1 MNLHHLFAG
10 NGDRTVRYALS
21 GAGGGFA
28 RTLLAQTLRIPALSP
43 AVLCDRD
50 LTGLRVML
58 ADLGYDASLLRDCAD
73 RDAVAE
79 ATGSG
84 HIALV
89 ADGALLTAAPWDILV
104 EATGSPVHGYAMARD
119 ALTTGR
125 HVAMVSKEVDSVA
138 GLHLA
143 DLAERADLVYT
154 TADGDQPANLIG
166 LVTWAEL
173 LGLDI
178 VAIGKSSEYDLVL
191 DAERGTV
198 TQLDATVDAPELAGL
213 LTLGDDVA
221 ATLAA
226 RARAVAELPTGA
238 TADYCEMAVVAT
250 NTGFRPDTERLHYPV
265 ARIAE
270 LADIYR
276 PRAEGGILDRPG
288 AVDVFSALR
297 LPGEASFAG
306 GVFVVVRT
314 GDATTWETLR
324 GKGHVVSEDGAHAAV
339 YLPYH
344 LMGVETPVS
353 LLSAVLQ
360 GRPSGGT
367 DPRGH
372 AVLAG
377 RARADLPA
385 GTSLA
390 MGGHHHDVTGV
401 QAVLLRDEDCPP
413 DAAPLYL
420 AAHTTLARPVAA
432 GGLIRLADLADADQ
446 GLLAAWT
453 AGRAARPAGAP
464 DDHTAD
470 GAITAAARA

>member
-1 MNLHHLFAG
+1 MNLHHLFATADVG
-10 NGDRTVRYALS
+10 AVRYALS

-28 RTLLAQTLRIPALSP
+28 RTLLAQSLRIPALAP
-43 AVLCDRD
+43 TVLCDRD
-50 LTGLRVML
+50 LPRLRVML
-58 ADLGYDASLLRDCAD
+58 GELGYDGDQLTDCAD
-73 RDAVAE
+73 AAEVERAARD
-79 ATGSG
+79 G

-89 ADGALLTAAPWDILV
+89 ADGGLLGAADWDILI
-104 EATGSPVHGYAMARD
+104 EATGSPVHGYAMAKD
-119 ALTTGR
+119 ALLAGR

-143 DLAERADLVYT
+143 ELAERSGLVYT
-154 TADGDQPANLIG
+154 TADGDQPANLIS
-166 LVTWAEL
+166 LVTWAEV

-191 DAERGTV
+191 DPERGTV
-198 TQLDATVDAPELAGL
+198 TQLDTTVEAPGLDAL
-213 LTLGDDVA
+213 LDLGDDVRG
-221 ATLAA
+221 TLAA
-226 RARAVAELPTGA
+226 RADAVSALPVGA

-250 NTGFRPDTERLHYPV
+250 NTGFEPDTERLHYPV

-276 PRAEGGILDRPG
+276 PREDGGVLHRTG

-314 GDATTWETLR
+314 GDPETWETLR
-324 GKGHVVSEDGAHAAV
+324 GKGHVVSRDGKYAAV

-353 LLSAVLQ
+353 LLSAVLHQ
-360 GRPSGGT
+360 RPSGGV

-377 RARADLPA
+377 RASHDLPA
-385 GTSLA
+385 GTVLD

-401 QAVLLRDEDCPP
+401 QAVLLRDEDTPA
-413 DAAPLYL
+413 DIAPLYL

-432 GGLIRLADLADADQ
+432 GELIRLDDLADADAE
-446 GLLAAWT
+446 LRAAWT
-453 AGRAARPAGAP
+453 TGRAARPAV
-464 DDHTAD
+464 T
-470 GAITAAARA
+470 TAAAVRS

>member
-1 MNLHHLFAG
+1 MNLHHLFATADVG
-10 NGDRTVRYALS
+10 AVRYALS

-28 RTLLAQTLRIPALSP
+28 RTLLAQTLRIPALEP
-43 AVLCDRD
+43 TALCDRD
-50 LTGLRVML
+50 LPRLRAML
-58 ADLGYDASLLRDCAD
+58 GELGYDSDRLADCANAAEVERAA
-73 RDAVAE
+73 RD
-79 ATGSG
+79 GR
-84 HIALV
+84 IALV
-89 ADGALLTAAPWDILV
+89 ADGGLLGAAGWDILV
-104 EATGSPVHGYAMARD
+104 EATGSPVHGYAMARE
-119 ALTTGR
+119 ALLAGR

-143 DLAERADLVYT
+143 ELAARSGLVYT

-191 DAERGTV
+191 DPERGTV
-198 TQLDATVDAPELAGL
+198 TQLDTTVEAPGLDAL
-213 LTLGDDVA
+213 LDLGDDVPE
-221 ATLAA
+221 TLAA
-226 RARAVAELPTGA
+226 RARTVSALPVGA

-250 NTGFRPDTERLHYPV
+250 NTGFEPDTELLHYPV

-276 PRAEGGILDRPG
+276 PREDGGVLHRTG

-314 GDATTWETLR
+314 GDPETWETLR
-324 GKGHVVSEDGAHAAV
+324 GKGHVVSRDGKYAAV

-353 LLSAVLQ
+353 LLSAVLHK
-360 GRPSGGT
+360 RPSGGA

-377 RARADLPA
+377 RARHDLPA
-385 GTSLA
+385 GTVLD

-401 QAVLLRDEDCPP
+401 QAVLLRDEDTPA
-413 DAAPLYL
+413 DIAPLYL

-432 GGLIRLADLADADQ
+432 GELIRLGDLADADDE
-446 GLLAAWT
+446 LRHAWT
-453 AGRAARPAGAP
+453 TGRAARPAA
-464 DDHTAD
+464 T
-470 GAITAAARA
+470 TAAAVRS

>member
-1 MNLHHLFAG
+1 MNLHHLFADT
-10 NGDRTVRYALS
+10 GDRTVRYALS

-28 RTLLAQTLRIPALSP
+28 RTLLAQSLRLPGLAP
-43 AVLCDRD
+43 VVLCDRD
-50 LTGLRVML
+50 VERLRSML
-58 ADLGYDASLLRDCAD
+58 IELGYADGSLRICAD
-73 RDAVAE
+73 ADAAAHAARE
-79 ATGSG
+79 G

-89 ADGALLTAAPWDILV
+89 PDGGLLPAVEWDILV
-104 EATGSPVHGYAMARD
+104 EATGSPADGYAMARE
-119 ALTTGR
+119 ALSAGR

-143 DLAERADLVYT
+143 ELAQRHGVVYT
-154 TADGDQPANLIG
+154 TADGDQPANLIA
-166 LVTWAEL
+166 LVTWGEL

-191 DAERGTV
+191 DPATGTV
-198 TQLDATVDAPELAGL
+198 TQLDTTVPAPGLADL

-226 RARAVAELPTGA
+226 RAETVAALPVGA

-270 LADIYR
+270 LADIY
-276 PRAEGGILDRPG
+276 ALSEDGGILRRPG

-306 GVFVVVRT
+306 GVFIVVRT
-314 GDATTWETLR
+314 GDPTTWETLR
-324 GKGHVVSEDGAHAAV
+324 GKGHVLSRDGRYAAI

-353 LLSAVLQ
+353 LFSAVLHN
-360 GRPSGGT
+360 RPSGGT
-367 DPRGH
+367 DPRAH

-377 RARADLPA
+377 RARQDLPA
-385 GTSLA
+385 GTVLD

-401 QAVLLRDEDCPP
+401 AAVLLRDEDAPA
-413 DAAPLYL
+413 DVAPLYL
-420 AAHTTLARPVAA
+420 AAHATLAADVPA
-432 GGLIRLADLADADQ
+432 GELITLAHLADADEE
-446 GLLAAWT
+446 LLAAWT
-453 AGRAARPAGAP
+453 SGRSSRPTPA
-464 DDHTAD
+464 TV
-470 GAITAAARA
+470 RASGTVSAS

>member
-1 MNLHHLFAG
+1 MNLHHLFADG
-10 NGDRTVRYALS
+10 RGRTVRYALS

-28 RTLLAQTLRIPALSP
+28 RTLLAQSRLMPGLAP

-50 LTGLRVML
+50 LPRLRAML
-58 ADLGYDASLLRDCAD
+58 LELGHTDAELSECQDAPSVA
-73 RDAVAE
+73 DAVA
-79 ATGSG
+79 AGR
-84 HIALV
+84 IALV
-89 ADGALLTAAPWDILV
+89 AEASLLTAADWDILV
-104 EATGSPVHGYAMARD
+104 EATGSPAAGLAMAEQ
-119 ALTTGR
+119 ALHAGR
-125 HVAMVSKEVDSVA
+125 HVALVSKEVESVA

-143 DLAERADLVYT
+143 TLAQEKGLVVT

-173 LGLDI
+173 LGLDV
-178 VAIGKSSEYDLVL
+178 VAVGKSSEYDLVL
-191 DAERGTV
+191 DPAASRV
-198 TQLDATVDAPELAGL
+198 TQLDTTVDAPGLADL
-213 LTLGDDVA
+213 LDLGDDVP

-226 RARAVAELPTGA
+226 RARAVSALPTGA

-250 NTGFRPDTERLHYPV
+250 HTGYRPDTELLHYPV

-270 LADIYR
+270 LADVYR
-276 PRAEGGILDRPG
+276 PADEGGILSRTG
-288 AVDVFSALR
+288 VVDVFSALR

-314 GDATTWETLR
+314 GDPVTWELLR
-324 GKGHVVSEDGAHAAV
+324 DKGHAVSRDGRYAAV

-344 LMGVETPVS
+344 LMGVEAPVS
-353 LLSAVLQ
+353 LLSAVLH

-367 DPRGH
+367 DPRAH

-385 GTSLA
+385 GTVLD

-401 QAVLLRDEDCPP
+401 QAVLLRAEDAP
-413 DAAPLYL
+413 DDIAPLYL

-432 GGLIRLADLADADQ
+432 GETLRLGDLADPDPD
-446 GLLAAWT
+446 LLRAWT
-453 AGRAARPAGAP
+453 SGRATRPAPEGSVHA
-464 DDHTAD
+464 
-470 GAITAAARA
+470 